1 MSKEYIFVP
10 MAKKSLNRIKAA
22 LAEAN
27 VTNKELAE
35 HLGKTTT
42 TVSRW
47 CTNDI
52 QPSVEVL
59 SEIAAYLKINVRELL
74 VSTDP
79 S

>member
-1 MSKEYIFVP
+1 MPKQ
-10 MAKKSLNRIKAA
+10 SLNRIKAA

-27 VTNKELAE
+27 VTNKQLAE

-59 SEIAAYLKINVRELL
+59 RQISEFLEIDIRELL
-74 VSTDP
+74 ASTA